1 MRRVGLIGGILVLI
15 VLFFALNMLAGVGLR
30 GARLDLT
37 EGRAFT
43 LTSGSKAIATSF
55 DSKEPIK
62 LTLYYSRKLAQ
73 GRPEY
78 QMYYQRVLELLE
90 EYERASKGGIK
101 LETIDPEPFSEAEDK
116 AVAAGLQGTPVSM
129 AGENFYFGLVG
140 TNAVETQETIPLF
153 VPSKER
159 FLEYDISR
167 LLYSLGH
174 PKRKVVG
181 LISSLPINGTFTF
194 DQQTRQPR
202 RVPAWQAME
211 EARKQFETRPLG
223 SSVKTIPDDV
233 DVVMV
238 VHPKKLDDSTLYAID
253 QFVMKGGRL
262 LAFVDPLCENDDQQ
276 GQSGQ
281 PGDRASD
288 FTKLLDAWQVE
299 IAPGKLAADKDLAL
313 PVNVG
318 NQRQPERVPFVLWM
332 HLKKGQLAADD
343 PVTGQLESINVGT
356 AGVIRAKAPP
366 AAPVGVAPPPPPPH
380 ATIVPL
386 MKTTAKG
393 SEMPAEL
400 MAFQPDPKNILKLFT
415 PGTEELVIA
424 ARLTGEVPSAFPN
437 GPPPPAENSPV
448 APPPG
453 PGLTK
458 SNGPINVLLVADA
471 DMLSDGL
478 WAQQQQVFNQTFVQK
493 FADNGDFLVNAL
505 DNMSGSTDLMSVRAR
520 KGEARPFE
528 RIETMRNEAHDKY
541 QAEQDALT
549 KELQTTEQ
557 ELQKLQAA
565 KGADKQF
572 VLSPEQQKKL
582 DEFRAQYLE
591 TNKKLRAVR
600 LNLNKDIET
609 LGTKLKFINIGA
621 IPVLVS
627 LGALGLGAIR
637 SARRR
642 ASKRA

>member
-30 GARLDLT
+30 GARIDLT

-43 LTSGSKAIATSF
+43 LTKGSKAIATSV
-55 DSKEPIK
+55 DPKEPIK

-73 GRPEY
+73 GRPEF
-78 QMYYQRVLELLE
+78 QTYYQRVHELLE

-101 LETIDPEPFSEAEDK
+101 LELVDPEPFSEAEDK
-116 AVAAGLQGTPVSM
+116 AVGAGLQGTPVSA

-140 TNAVETQETIPLF
+140 TNAVDTHETIPVFL
-153 VPSKER
+153 PNKER
-159 FLEYDISR
+159 FLEYDVSR

-174 PKRKVVG
+174 PKKNVVG

-194 DQQTRQPR
+194 DQRTRQPQ
-202 RVPAWQAME
+202 RVPAWQVME
-211 EARKQFETRPLG
+211 EARKQFEVRPLG
-223 SSVKTIPDDV
+223 AQVKTIADDI
-233 DVVMV
+233 DVLMV
-238 VHPKKLDDSTLYAID
+238 VHPKKLDDATMYAID

-262 LAFVDPLCENDDQQ
+262 MVFVDPLCEADDQQ
-276 GQSGQ
+276 GQPGQ
-281 PGDRASD
+281 PVDRASD

-299 IAPGKLAADKDLAL
+299 ITPGKLAADKELAL
-313 PVNVG
+313 PVGVG
-318 NQRQPERVPFVLWM
+318 NQQRPERVPFVLWM
-332 HLKKGQLAADD
+332 HLKKGQVAADD
-343 PVTGQLESINVGT
+343 PVTGQLEGINVAS
-356 AGVIRAKAPP
+356 AGVIRPKAPP
-366 AAPVGVAPPPPPPH
+366 PSPVGVTPPPPPPH

-386 MKTTAKG
+386 LKTTAKA

-400 MAFQPDPKNILKLFT
+400 LAMQPDPKAILSMFT
-415 PGTEELVIA
+415 PGTEELVVA

-437 GPPPPAENSPV
+437 GPPAPAENSPLTT
-448 APPPG
+448 PPG

-458 SNGPINVLLVADA
+458 SNGPINVVLVADV
-471 DMLSDGL
+471 DMLADQF
-478 WAQQQQVFNQTFVQK
+478 WAQQQQIFGQTFVQK
-493 FADNGDFLVNAL
+493 FADNGDFVINTL
-505 DNMSGSTDLMSVRAR
+505 DNLSGSTDLMSVRAR

-528 RIETMRNEAHDKY
+528 RVETMRRSAQDKY
-541 QAEQDALT
+541 RLEQE
-549 KELQTTEQ
+549 ELEKKLRTTEQ
-557 ELQKLQAA
+557 ELQKLQAS

-582 DEFRAQYLE
+582 DEFRAEYLN
-591 TNKKLRAVR
+591 TNKQLRAVR

-609 LGTKLKFINIGA
+609 LGTKLKFINIAA
-621 IPVLVS
+621 IPVVVS

-642 ASKRA
+642 AGKRA